1 MEALRDHLGLMDNLS
16 IHYYFSGRRNPF
28 GGDVKFT
35 DDEYINLLFD
45 VQNLEYQIQQAISI
59 VDFFSERTKNI
70 GIIVDEW
77 GTWHPQAT
85 VESGLCQQN
94 TLRDAILAAVVLNL
108 FNKYSSRII
117 MTNIA
122 QTVNVL
128 QSLCLTRGDK
138 TILTPTYH
146 VFNLYKYHMGNH
158 ALMVDVQSPIVS
170 ETSKLPS
177 VRRLVPPKALDASA
191 SLSGDGR
198 RLVMTLVNQSLDEDL
213 CTEIHLVG
221 NKDVEVGE
229 LSVLGAKDIRAYNDF
244 DSTDRVI
251 PTDETVKMKERIFDY
266 VALRHSVSRI
276 ILAMK

>member
-1 MEALRDHLGLMDNLS
+1 MEALRDHLGLTDNLS

-28 GGDVKFT
+28 GGDINFT
-35 DDEYINLLFD
+35 DDEYFNLLFD
-45 VQNLEYQIQQAISI
+45 VQNLKYQIQQAISV
-59 VDFFSERTKNI
+59 VDFLSEQTKNI

-85 VESGLCQQN
+85 VESGLYQQN

-108 FNKYSSRII
+108 FNRYSSRIV
-117 MTNIA
+117 MANIA

-146 VFNLYKYHMGNH
+146 VFNLYKHHMGNN
-158 ALMVDVQSPIVS
+158 ALMIDVESPTVS
-170 ETSKLPS
+170 GTGKLTSS
-177 VRRLVPPKALDASA
+177 RRLVPPKALDASA

-198 RLVMTLVNQSLDEDL
+198 RLVITLVNQSLDEDL
-213 CTEIHLVG
+213 YTEIRLVG
-221 NKDVEVGE
+221 NKEIQGGE
-229 LSVLGAKDIRAYNDF
+229 LAVLGAGDIRAHNDF
-244 DSTDRVI
+244 DSAARVV
-251 PTDETVKMKERIFDY
+251 PTDEAIKTKERIFDH
-266 VALRHSVSRI
+266 VAPRHSVSRI